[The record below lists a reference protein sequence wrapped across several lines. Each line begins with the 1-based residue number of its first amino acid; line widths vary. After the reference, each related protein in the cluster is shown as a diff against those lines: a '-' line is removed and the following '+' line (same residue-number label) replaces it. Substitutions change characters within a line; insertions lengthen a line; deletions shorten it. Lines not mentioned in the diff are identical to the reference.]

1 MQKLSA
7 VRFAN
12 SVLCGGAQKVFFEA
26 PEYELLLDD
35 YTITVTNRKTG
46 KSVDS
51 TIFNTIYMH
60 READEKPKRMRTATK
75 SPQAFRDPE
84 MFEAP

>member
-1 MQKLSA
+1 M
-7 VRFAN
+7 RFAN

-26 PEYELLLDD
+26 PEYDLLLDE

-60 READEKPKRMRTATK
+60 REAVEKAKRMKGASK
-75 SPQAFRDPE
+75 HPQSFRDPE
-84 MFEAP
+84 MFEAT